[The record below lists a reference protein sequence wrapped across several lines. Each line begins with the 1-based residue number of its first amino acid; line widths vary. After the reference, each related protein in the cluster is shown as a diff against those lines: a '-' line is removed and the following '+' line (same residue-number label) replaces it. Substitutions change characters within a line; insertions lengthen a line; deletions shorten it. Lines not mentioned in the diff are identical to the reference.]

1 MQLQIRNPT
10 AGDLISLTVPEITSR
25 STLFAGSNTGISF
38 CVLGPSSSNGMLGT
52 VFFVFFVGIVD
63 IGCGV
68 ITVVLTL
75 VVIVALSS
83 TMEMPADVVDG

>member
-10 AGDLISLTVPEITSR
+10 AGDLIPLAVLEITSK

-38 CVLGPSSSNGMLGT
+38 CVLGPSSNGMLGT

-63 IGCGV
+63 TGCV
-68 ITVVLTL
+68 VFTVVLRL

-83 TMEMPADVVDG
+83 TMEMPVDAVDG